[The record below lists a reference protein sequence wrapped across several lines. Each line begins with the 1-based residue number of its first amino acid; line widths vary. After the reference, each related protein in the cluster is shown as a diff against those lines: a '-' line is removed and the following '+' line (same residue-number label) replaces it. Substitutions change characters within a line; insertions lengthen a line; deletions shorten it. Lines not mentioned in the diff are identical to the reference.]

1 MKSLLE
7 GADYSKLYES
17 IEAQREE
24 ERSHRDKSL
33 KQQNDDLIH
42 QVSILLDSVI
52 KVYEKQQ
59 KRAERLQWIIT
70 IVSSVLS
77 CVLGYL
83 LQFF

>member
-1 MKSLLE
+1 MNSLLE

-52 KVYEKQQ
+52 NVYEKQQ